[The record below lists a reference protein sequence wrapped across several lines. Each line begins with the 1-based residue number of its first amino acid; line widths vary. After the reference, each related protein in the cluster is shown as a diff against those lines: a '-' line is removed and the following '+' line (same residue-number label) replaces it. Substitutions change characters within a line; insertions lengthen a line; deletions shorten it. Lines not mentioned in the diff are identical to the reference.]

1 MKVNQTR
8 PKLWTKDFIIVS
20 TINFLINLIFYLLI
34 VIIGKYAVDQF
45 HASTSQAGL
54 VTGIF
59 IIGSL
64 IGRLFTGRF
73 IESLGRKK
81 TLYIGLMFFILTTLL
96 YLLNMNISV
105 LLITRLLHGIA
116 AGIVGT
122 ATGTIAAQI
131 IPATRKAEGIGYFS
145 MSAALSTAIGP
156 FIGLYMT
163 QHTNFQTIFIFSVAL
178 SVISFITSIFVYV
191 PALEGIAQVSGHK
204 GFKLS
209 HFIEPK
215 ALPISIVTLVIAFCY
230 SSVLSYINFY
240 AIELNL
246 VSTASFFFL
255 VYAIAVLLSRPFTG
269 RLMDVKGANYVMY
282 PAFIILAGGM
292 VILSSVNTGITLLIA
307 GALIGL
313 GFGNIQ
319 SSTQAVAVKLTPPHR
334 MGLATSTFFIF
345 LDAGLGF
352 GPYLLGFII
361 PVTGYSKL
369 YVILGVVTLV
379 SSILYYFLHGKKE
392 QAAKAEIKISN
403 AA

>member
-1 MKVNQTR
+1 MNQTR

-20 TINFLINLIFYLLI
+20 TINFLITVIFYLLI

-45 HASTSQAGL
+45 QASTSQAGL

-81 TLYIGLMFFILTTLL
+81 TLYIGLIFFILTTLL

-116 AGIVGT
+116 AGMVGT

-163 QHTNFQTIFIFSVAL
+163 QHADFQSIFLFSVAL
-178 SVISFITSIFVYV
+178 GVISFITSIFVYV
-191 PALEGIAQVSGHK
+191 PALEGKAQAAENK
-204 GFKLS
+204 GFKIS

-215 ALPISIVTLVIAFCY
+215 ALPIAIVTLVIAFCY

-240 AIELNL
+240 AIEIDL

-255 VYAIAVLLSRPFTG
+255 VYSIAVLLSRPFTG

-282 PAFIILAGGM
+282 PAFIILAVGM
-292 VILSSVNTGITLLIA
+292 VILSAVNTSITLLIA

-361 PVTGYSKL
+361 PITGYSKL
-369 YVILGVVTLV
+369 YVILGVVALV
-379 SSILYYFLHGKKE
+379 SSILYYFLYGKKE
-392 QAAKAEIKISN
+392 HAAKAEINISN
-403 AA
+403 VA